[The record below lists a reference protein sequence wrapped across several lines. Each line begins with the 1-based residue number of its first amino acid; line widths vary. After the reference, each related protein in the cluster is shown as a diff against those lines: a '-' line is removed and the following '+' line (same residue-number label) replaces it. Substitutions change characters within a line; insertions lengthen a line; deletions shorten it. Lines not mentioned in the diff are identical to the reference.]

1 MLHVFMKVN
10 NVLVVLIKNEKR
22 FVEVWESKIKPN
34 NIWNIC
40 VKITNDISHNVKIN
54 Q

>member
-34 NIWNIC
+34 
-40 VKITNDISHNVKIN
+40 KSTNDISHNVKIN

>member
-1 MLHVFMKVN
+1 M
-10 NVLVVLIKNEKR
+10 EKR

-40 VKITNDISHNVKIN
+40 VKITNDISHNVEIN